1 MKSILVILASLLVAK
16 VSFAELVIYTDR
28 NVQLYAEAAKEFKT
42 QTGEEVVFVGGND
55 YFALRDQ
62 HIASA
67 SQGILAD
74 LFITKDIMF
83 LNDLKANKL
92 TQAFP
97 ASLDLSRVIPSLQDT
112 DRNYVALTLR
122 ARSVAFSPDAVDS
135 SELTTYED
143 LADPKWQGRLCLRTG
158 FHSYNISLV
167 AYLVEK
173 HGKEKTADILE
184 GWLNNLAAPIFPND
198 RAILAAIANGQCDI
212 GVVNHYYLAN
222 AIASTPGFPVEM
234 AFLEQGTGGVHT
246 NGMGAALLQTS
257 TQQELA
263 AKFIQILLEE
273 KHQLAISGSHFDFP
287 VIQGLNAS
295 TFVDTWGPFE
305 MTTTPWSAVGD
316 NVTTAIEVMTE
327 VGYK

>member
-1 MKSILVILASLLVAK
+1 MKGILIILASLLVAK
-16 VSFAELVIYTDR
+16 ASFAELVVYADR
-28 NVQLYAEAAKEFKT
+28 NLQLFVEAANEFKA

-62 HIASA
+62 HIAA
-67 SQGILAD
+67 TAQGVVGD

-83 LNDLKANKL
+83 FSDLKANNL

-97 ASLDLSRVIPSLQDT
+97 VSLDISKVIPSLQDT
-112 DRNYVALTLR
+112 DRNYVALTYR
-122 ARSVAFSPDAVDS
+122 SRSVAFSPEALDR

-143 LADPKWQGRLCLRTG
+143 LADPKWQGRLCLRKG

-167 AYLVEK
+167 SYLLDK
-173 HGKEKTADILE
+173 HGKDKTTQILE
-184 GWLNNLAAPIFPND
+184 GWLNNLAAPIFSND
-198 RAILAAIANGQCDI
+198 NAILNAIANGTCDLGI
-212 GVVNHYYLAN
+212 VNHYYLAG
-222 AIASTPGFPVEM
+222 AIAPNPGFPVEM

-246 NGMGAALLQTS
+246 NGMGVALLKTS

-263 AKFIQILLEE
+263 AQFVQILLQE

-287 VIQGLNAS
+287 VLQGLNAN

-305 MTTTPWSAVGD
+305 MTTVPWSTIG
-316 NVTTAIEVMTE
+316 NNITTAIEVMTE
-327 VGYK
+327 VGYN